1 MRFFRPPNV
10 LNETATV
17 QKMKRLVRIFGP
29 SQALID
35 VCLCYDCL

>member
-1 MRFFRPPNV
+1 MRFVREPNV
-10 LNETATV
+10 YNETATV
-17 QKMKRLVRIFGP
+17 QKMKRLIRIFGP